1 MEHPI
6 EKLTLKDGRIY
17 ELYNGKLSNPFM
29 GLSQV
34 QVTKKLSM
42 REREAHQC
50 EFGFELSMAADPV
63 WVSCFK
69 EQLSEFPVEFQAAR
83 MLLTCLPANLE
94 ERYAKIKT
102 AIGDTNA
109 RYEKARQELIA
120 KIVVKDEALKLA
132 QQKRD
137 ERTATLNSQ
146 FDKLQI

>member
-1 MEHPI
+1 MEYPI

-29 GLSQV
+29 SLSQV

-63 WVSCFK
+63 WVSFFK

-83 MLLTCLPANLE
+83 MLLVCLPANLE
-94 ERYAKIKT
+94 ERYAKVKMVIGKT
-102 AIGDTNA
+102 NE
-109 RYEKARQELIA
+109 RYEKTRQELIA

-132 QQKRD
+132 QQKRE
-137 ERTATLNSQ
+137 ERTAALNSQ